1 MSSLILKNKRLKYNL
16 RVLIKTNYEKL
27 NKLNIKFFE
36 NARNSI
42 IDPLGFEISNDVKWI
57 KLNENWNSSKFPVVI
72 AEKGQPLLL
81 LHGFDSSFLEF
92 RRIYPLL
99 KKHFQVII
107 PDLLGFGFSP
117 RCATNQYSP
126 SQIISHLIDM
136 IDNLELGGK
145 FSIVGASMGGST
157 AIKLSNEIPNH
168 INKIVL
174 LSPAGLFGES
184 KNIPFPLNQIGA
196 SFLGLPRVRE
206 SLCRQ
211 AFAYPDNCVGKMEE
225 QIASIHL
232 GCIGWRNSLASFAKS
247 GGFAGTHKYI
257 QNIPIKTVCG
267 ENDRILGK
275 KEIKKIEKIE
285 KLNCIGLKNCG
296 HLPHVDLPS
305 LTFKIIKDYLLS

>member
-1 MSSLILKNKRLKYNL
+1 
-16 RVLIKTNYEKL
+16 LIKTNYEKL
-27 NKLNIKFFE
+27 NKLNINFFE
-36 NARNSI
+36 KARETI
-42 IDPLGFEISNDVKWI
+42 IDPLGFEMSNDVRWI

-72 AEKGQPLLL
+72 AGTGQPLLL

-92 RRIYPLL
+92 RRIYPSL

-117 RCATNQYSP
+117 RCATNNYSP
-126 SQIISHLIDM
+126 SKIISHLIDM
-136 IDNLELGGK
+136 IDNLQLGGK
-145 FSIVGASMGGST
+145 ICIVGASMGGST
-157 AIKLSNEIPNH
+157 AIELSNEIPNLVE
-168 INKIVL
+168 KIVL

-184 KNIPFPLNQIGA
+184 KNIPFPLNHLGA

-211 AFAYPDNCVGKMEE
+211 AFAYPDNCVGEMEE

-285 KLNCIGLKNCG
+285 KLNFIGLKNCG

-305 LTFKIIKDYLLS
+305 LTFKIIKDYLFF